1 MSNLATKRI
10 IADIKNIKRTELE
23 KQNIHV
29 FVEDDDI
36 FRMKALII
44 GPEDTPYENGYYFID
59 IHIGDNYPFQN
70 PKCEF
75 IIDLEQQFVEIP
87 SIGFHIDFEINSYKK
102 TCLINGYD
110 DIDYLINNKNK
121 IEEFERKKNA

>member
-44 GPEDTPYENGYYFID
+44 GPEDTPYADGFYF
-59 IHIGDNYPFQN
+59 
-70 PKCEF
+70 
-75 IIDLEQQFVEIP
+75 
-87 SIGFHIDFEINSYKK
+87 
-102 TCLINGYD
+102 
-110 DIDYLINNKNK
+110 
-121 IEEFERKKNA
+121 